1 LVFNYLAMSYKTLI
15 TAAEL
20 QHLQATGSPLM
31 VFDCSADLMRPEQG
45 ERQYQSEHIA
55 GAVFADLNAVLS
67 THVPGAGQSGGRHPL
82 PAREDLA
89 QWLQSRGFEAG
100 MQAVVYDR
108 NGCNFCVRLWWLFK
122 WLGHESVAVL
132 DGGLAAWKQS
142 GSACESGSSTM
153 SDTAEPKQAST
164 GANTTTKNTLT
175 ESLAKG
181 FRLAEPL
188 VTLMNAQQVQARL
201 GQTTQTL
208 VDARAAPRYRGETE
222 PLDPVAGHIPGALN
236 RPFAQNFEA
245 DGRFKSPERLRQ
257 EWQSLLAG
265 RHAGSIVNYCGS
277 GVSATPNVLALQL
290 AGFGASALYAGS
302 WSDWCSDVTRPVA
315 QSA

>member
-1 LVFNYLAMSYKTLI
+1 MSYKTLI

-31 VFDCSADLMRPEQG
+31 VFDCSADLMSPEQG

-89 QWLQSRGFEAG
+89 HWLQSQGFEAG

-142 GSACESGSSTM
+142 GCACESGSGVM
-153 SDTAEPKQAST
+153 ATAAESKQAST
-164 GANTTTKNTLT
+164 GTDTSANNI
-175 ESLAKG
+175 SAKSSTMS

-201 GQTTQTL
+201 GQATQTL

-245 DGRFKSPERLRQ
+245 DGRFKSPEQLRQ

-290 AGFGASALYAGS
+290 AGFGTSALYAGS